1 MTLRIEILGEA
12 AWRPIRESAFA
23 RLGAREADAAEV
35 VLLSMQNRHVGITPG
50 LAAELAE
57 ILLDDRRG
65 AASTTVWSLV
75 LRRLDAEVSARGATV
90 GGRGRVGGGLVPSS
104 APYFFAFRIAL
115 PLIERACAELGRCVL
130 FGDSQAVSG
139 GFDYRKYATDLR
151 ARIMRYSGADDPA
164 LATFWYDRALTLKSL
179 STPGATRGRR
189 FRAAPDI
196 DPLSA
201 SLLYRIQPDQRPL
214 TTRKA
219 THRPRAEAQRAVRQ
233 RQRRSEGGI
242 SGITMTR
249 REEDLGGILL
259 SEFMNPEPVMLDR
272 LVNHGFNAL
281 MRPPRRRKKR
291 HVLVAGLM
299 PSPVSGE
306 YTGQLARAA
315 WMHAMTV
322 LSQRLLAAD
331 LRKSAFLWVESDT
344 YGALSECRV
353 DLDTIPEGALPS
365 ARQMMSQLHWIP
377 SVHDRGRLK
386 RVQTLEPRVDG
397 NEAAEGSMESW
408 VRSAWN
414 RSVRSP
420 HLSGRAEEDMAW
432 GKAAM
437 LPVSDFQAVHVVVCV
452 PQSEWSDN
460 VDASAI
466 VDRMRRALALGREKG
481 RSVSVLRVPDVEST
495 APWLLAF
502 EGEREFIDA
511 DLGDAAVAR
520 RLIHS
525 WASRV
530 ADEVFGG

>member
-1 MTLRIEILGEA
+1 MGDA
-12 AWRPIRESAFA
+12 SWRPIRDEAFA
-23 RLGAREADAAEV
+23 RLGERHADAADV
-35 VLLSMQNRHVGITPG
+35 VLQSMHNRHVGITPG

-57 ILLDDRRG
+57 ILLEDRRG
-65 AASTTVWSLV
+65 ASSATVWSLV
-75 LRRLDAEVSARGATV
+75 LRRLDAEAS
-90 GGRGRVGGGLVPSS
+90 GGEPAAAGRIRTGGGLVPSS
-104 APYFFAFRIAL
+104 APYFFAFRVAL
-115 PLIERACAELGRCVL
+115 PLIERACSELGRCVL
-130 FGDSQAVSG
+130 FGESQAVSG
-139 GFDYRKYATDLR
+139 SFDYRKYATDIR

-201 SLLYRIQPDQRPL
+201 SLMYRIEPDKRPL
-214 TTRKA
+214 KSRKA
-219 THRPRAEAQRAVRQ
+219 THRPRAEAQRAIRQ

-242 SGITMTR
+242 SGITVTR
-249 REEDLGGILL
+249 READLSGILM

-272 LVNHGFNAL
+272 LVNHGFYAL

-291 HVLVAGLM
+291 HVLVAALM
-299 PSPVSGE
+299 PAPLPE
-306 YTGQLARAA
+306 DYTGQVARAA

-331 LRKSAFLWVESDT
+331 LRKSSFLWVEGDS

-353 DLDTIPEGALPS
+353 DLESIPEGGVPT
-365 ARQMMSQLHWIP
+365 ARLMMGQLHWLP
-377 SVHDRGRLK
+377 SVHDRGRL
-386 RVQTLEPRVDG
+386 RRIDPRASSEADG
-397 NEAAEGSMESW
+397 ASGGGDGIENW
-408 VRSAWN
+408 VRTAWS
-414 RSVRSP
+414 RTIRMP
-420 HLSGRAEEDMAW
+420 HLGGRGDDDLAW
-432 GKAAM
+432 GKAPM
-437 LPVSDFQAVHVVVCV
+437 VPVSEFQAVHVVICL
-452 PQSEWSDN
+452 PEKAWSETA
-460 VDASAI
+460 DASAI
-466 VDRMRRALALGREKG
+466 VDRMRRALSLGQEKG
-481 RSVSVLRVPDVEST
+481 RSVSVLRVPEVESQ